1 MNKKIKFLPNQLNS
15 KINKLNKILVLH
27 VLIALKFILQFKK

>member
-15 KINKLNKILVLH
+15 KINKLNKILVL
-27 VLIALKFILQFKK
+27 LIALKFILQFKK